1 MIPSHDHVYVFYD
14 ASHRVQNEK
23 FLLCLRVYG
32 AHVDH
37 GGHDD
42 VLVLQS
48 LLVLR
53 VWLGD
58 VSLQFTSS
66 RKK

>member
-1 MIPSHDHVYVFYD
+1 
-14 ASHRVQNEK
+14 
-23 FLLCLRVYG
+23 
-32 AHVDH
+32 
-37 GGHDD
+37 
-42 VLVLQS
+42 VLQS